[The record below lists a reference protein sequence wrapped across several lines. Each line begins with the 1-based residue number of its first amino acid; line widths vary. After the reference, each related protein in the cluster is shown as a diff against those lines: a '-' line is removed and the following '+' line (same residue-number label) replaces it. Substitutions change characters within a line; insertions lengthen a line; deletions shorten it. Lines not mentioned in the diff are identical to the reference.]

1 MKIINLSTMSTITF
15 KGNPINTIGNLPEV
29 GREAQEFTMVSS
41 DLSEKNL
48 ADYTGKRVVLNIFP
62 SIDTGICAASARKF
76 NEEASNLDNTVVIN
90 VSRDLP
96 FALSRFC
103 AAEGLNNVETLSDF
117 RGNFGEDY
125 GVTLSD
131 SPLKGLLSRAVVVLD
146 EKAKV
151 IYTEQVPEIGQEPNY
166 EAAIASLK

>member
-1 MKIINLSTMSTITF
+1 MSTITF

-29 GREAQEFTMVSS
+29 GKGAQEFTMVSG

>member
-1 MKIINLSTMSTITF
+1 MSTITL
-15 KGNPINTIGNLPEV
+15 KGTSIHTIGDLPEV
-29 GREAQEFTMVSS
+29 GKQAQEFTMVSS
-41 DLSEKNL
+41 DLSEKHL

-76 NEEASNLDNTVVIN
+76 NEEASTLDNTVIIN

-125 GVTLSD
+125 GVTLID
-131 SPLKGLLSRAVVVLD
+131 SPMKGLLSRAVVVLD
-146 EKAKV
+146 EKTNV

-166 EAAIASLK
+166 EAALSVLK

>member
-1 MKIINLSTMSTITF
+1 MSTITF
-15 KGNPINTIGNLPEV
+15 KGTPINTIGNLPEV
-29 GREAQEFTMVSS
+29 GKNAQEFTMVAG

-76 NEEASNLDNTVVIN
+76 NEEASALDNTVVIN

-103 AAEGLNNVETLSDF
+103 AAEGLKNVETLSDF

-125 GVTLSD
+125 GVTITD
-131 SPLKGLLSRAVVVLD
+131 SAFKGLLSRAVVVLD
-146 EKAKV
+146 EKSKV

-166 EAAIASLK
+166 EAATASLK

>member
-1 MKIINLSTMSTITF
+1 MSTITF

-29 GREAQEFTMVSS
+29 GKDAQEFTMVSG